1 MPFFPWLV
9 TGALVLSLLVPG
21 QVRAGAAGDARRGR
35 QPSPLPAPVA
45 LAPVPPTV
53 VAPIVN
59 PEQVYTYE
67 QLTKDFAALAER
79 YPQLVRLRSIGQS
92 AYGREIWA
100 LGLGTGPAAVL
111 LNGAHHGSEWLTVN
125 LLAAMADD
133 YAQAGARDEGIGGLL
148 ADATIWF
155 VPMVNP
161 DGVTLSQ
168 VGLEAFPAEARD
180 QLRQLNGGSD
190 DFRGWKANGEGI
202 DLNRQYPADWEHIVA
217 SPAAPAFSHFKGPE
231 PLSAPES
238 RALYQFT
245 LEVEPEIVAAYHSA
259 GRVIYWHF
267 HTAPEDLDRDLTIAE
282 RLAELTGYALMPIE
296 ENPSGGGYKDWFVQ
310 TGGRPGFT
318 FEIGQYI
325 DGGPLPLSVF
335 AEEWERNRDVG
346 LVLAAEAV
354 RLRSMR

>member
-1 MPFFPWLV
+1 MRHFPWLV

-21 QVRAGAAGDARRGR
+21 QVRAGEAGAGRAGRAPEPVPVPAA
-35 QPSPLPAPVA
+35 PAAV
-45 LAPVPPTV
+45 APVP
-53 VAPIVN
+53 IVD
-59 PEQVYTYE
+59 PAQVYTYE
-67 QLTKDFAALAER
+67 QLTKDLMALAER
-79 YPQLVRLRSIGQS
+79 YPELVRLRSIGQS
-92 AYGREIWA
+92 AYDREIWA
-100 LGLGTGPAAVL
+100 LGLGTGPAVVL

-133 YAQAGARDEGIGGLL
+133 YALAGARDEAIGGLL
-148 ADATIWF
+148 ADATLWF

-168 VGLEAFPAEARD
+168 VGPAAFLPEARER
-180 QLRQLNGGSD
+180 LRQLNGGSD
-190 DFRGWKANGEGI
+190 DFRGRKANGQGV

-217 SPAAPAFSHFKGPE
+217 SPAAPAFSHYKGAA

-245 LEVEPEIVAAYHSA
+245 LEVDPEIVVAYHSA

-267 HTAPEDLDRDLTIAE
+267 HTAPENADRDLAIAE
-282 RLAELTGYALMPIE
+282 RLAELTGYDLMPVE

-310 TGGRPGFT
+310 TVGRPGFT
-318 FEIGQYI
+318 IEIGQYI
-325 DGGPLPLSVF
+325 DGGPLPLSAF